1 MTVTEPYEYIVGG
14 AEDGE
19 ETSMHAAAR
28 LLDYGEEGDEE
39 EYYRQNWHLGDS
51 GWWRME
57 GRRRGGMP
65 GARRMRQCIDA
76 ACSLKGALVCAMGL
90 TFACVAFFILWAAVM
105 TSFPSSSSSGKV
117 VAEAVASSTSAE
129 EFYYPGTFDSERVE
143 EAITRLVDHFILNA
157 TGNESAW
164 EDP

>member
-39 EYYRQNWHLGDS
+39 EYYRQNWQLANS

-57 GRRRGGMP
+57 GRRRGMP